1 MNHTSLFRRAAA
13 LGCAALLTIGL
24 TACGKKKEPQT
35 EDRLYRNGTYTAQF
49 DAADQNGYTTYAVVE
64 IADDKVSVTEFDGR
78 DSAGNRRSADSK
90 LADSMK
96 EGASEYLSQELT
108 PAALASQAM
117 ANLAAAG
124 GDPDQMAPTAGGPEY
139 GLELAALVNAVLDG
153 PARADAEGESTQVS
167 VPYYADG
174 NYRVTVQDFDLS
186 GYQEYIRL
194 KVSGGIPTVEEFD
207 ALDKEEKHRSQD
219 TQIKPKVP
227 YSESVPALVD
237 SFNSAKTVEGIET
250 VTGATESSDCFRLLV
265 GRALENAHLRYTA
278 DDTVDVIGDGSGLKD
293 GIYKAEMSEFEHG
306 WKDYVVAQVW
316 RGRVVVAEL
325 DSVNESGGQKIYR
338 FRFCSVPQGE
348 REGPRRQ
355 RTGLSGP
362 DRIGVPSHQRGAS
375 GDGKCS
381 GRHHLGQQLQ
391 GYDGRADGR
400 QYAHRRHRSAQDRA
414 AHSGGAGRGILVQAG
429 GEQLFGSLTGG
440 RNKSKQRRGAMAP
453 RLLCKK
459 GNIAGPERQ
468 VYSAAR
474 Q

>member
-1 MNHTSLFRRAAA
+1 MNHTFLFRRAAA

-24 TACGKKKEPQT
+24 TACGKNKEPQT

-49 DAADQNGYTTYAVVE
+49 DAAGQDGYTTYAVVE

-194 KVSGGIPTVEEFD
+194 KVSGGVPTVEEFD

-265 GRALENAHLRYTA
+265 GRALENAHLRYTE

-316 RGRVVVAEL
+316 HGRVVVAEL
-325 DSVNESGGQKIYR
+325 DSVNESGAKKSTDSAFAQSLKENEKAPGDSARAY
-338 FRFCSVPQGE
+338 
-348 REGPRRQ
+348 
-355 RTGLSGP
+355 L
-362 DRIGVPSHQRGAS
+362 DRIVSAFHHTKGELPAMENVAGATI
-375 GDGKCS
+375 
-381 GRHHLGQQLQ
+381 
-391 GYDGRADGR
+391 
-400 QYAHRRHRSAQDRA
+400 SANNFKVMMGELM
-414 AHSGGAGRGILVQAG
+414 GGNM
-429 GEQLFGSLTGG
+429 LTGDTEVRKIEPLTAEELDG
-440 RNKSKQRRGAMAP
+440 ESSSK
-453 RLLCKK
+453 
-459 GNIAGPERQ
+459 PEENSS
-468 VYSAAR
+468 SAA
-474 Q
+474 